1 MCVCGSGV
9 FQLLIS
15 IKLFHL
21 LHFPSATSVFI
32 PVANRLR
39 LQRFLYHKLITKRE
53 TRQEVSKL
61 KRYSGQVPKSTSSS
75 VAMAVEVAL
84 KTPLAEALSEVV
96 QPKLSEIGW
105 NTGGADD
112 SALGEYIIL
121 MLVNGKTQEQIAA
134 ELSNDLLNLEPD
146 NSGATDFS
154 RWLFE
159 QVHILNKQLNGTSTT
174 DSHSLS
180 QAQVPSN
187 SGRPPGAQRIQTV
200 GSANS
205 DVDMGEGVDGV
216 QDGRNMYVI
225 VNSNNTPPSETDQ
238 CMQTDRTE
246 VNAQW

>member
-1 MCVCGSGV
+1 
-9 FQLLIS
+9 
-15 IKLFHL
+15 
-21 LHFPSATSVFI
+21 
-32 PVANRLR
+32 
-39 LQRFLYHKLITKRE
+39 
-53 TRQEVSKL
+53 
-61 KRYSGQVPKSTSSS
+61 
-75 VAMAVEVAL
+75 MAVEVAL

-159 QVHILNKQLNGTSTT
+159 QVDILNKQLNGTSA
-174 DSHSLS
+174 SHPQSLP
-180 QAQVPSN
+180 QGQVPSSLPD

-200 GSANS
+200 GRANL
-205 DVDMGEGVDGV
+205 DVDMGEGVEGV
-216 QDGRNMYVI
+216 QDGQNMYAI
-225 VNSNNTPPSETDQ
+225 LIPN
-238 CMQTDRTE
+238 
-246 VNAQW
+246 